1 MKIEQIK
8 EQYDLYCKRMREKGA
23 EFAIIP
29 FKIFKESMEKSEKE
43 GAKNV

>member
-1 MKIEQIK
+1 MKEVEIR

-29 FKIFKESMEKSEKE
+29 FKIFKESMERFEEK